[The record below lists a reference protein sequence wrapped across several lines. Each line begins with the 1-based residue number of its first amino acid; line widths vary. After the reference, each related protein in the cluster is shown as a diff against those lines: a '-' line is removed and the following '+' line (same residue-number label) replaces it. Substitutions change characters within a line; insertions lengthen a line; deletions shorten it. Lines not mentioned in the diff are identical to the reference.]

1 MPVPI
6 GVMMLETG
14 FRRLPGDVGHPQ
26 SYPCP
31 TLRRVVPGADVRA
44 VVDRGA
50 AGLVDAFVACGEALI
65 AEGARALTTSCGFLV
80 LHQAELARRLPVPV
94 MTSSLLLGPGA
105 PGPVGVL
112 TFDAAAL
119 TPAHL
124 AAAGLSADTP
134 VEGLP
139 PGGPVARWLREDQ
152 TDPDVA
158 VLEADVVAAAR
169 QLIARHPDLQTIV
182 LECTNLPPFR
192 AAVAA
197 ATGAEIRDIGDV
209 VRELARWPPWCP
221 SPRLRGEGRYA

>member
-1 MPVPI
+1 MPVPV
-6 GVMMLETG
+6 GVMMLATG
-14 FRRLPGDVGHPQ
+14 FRRLPGDVGHPD
-26 SYPCP
+26 SYPFP
-31 TLRRVVPGADVRA
+31 ILRRVVPGADVAA

-50 AGLVDAFVACGEALI
+50 AGLVDAFVACGQALV

-80 LHQAELARRLPVPV
+80 LHQADLARRLPVPV
-94 MTSSLLLGPGA
+94 LTSSLLLAPSA

-112 TFDAAAL
+112 TFDALAL
-119 TPAHL
+119 TAAHL
-124 AAAGLSADTP
+124 AAAGLTPDTP

-158 VLEADVVAAAR
+158 VLEADVVAAAQR
-169 QLIARHPDLQTIV
+169 LITRHPDLRTIV

-197 ATGAEIRDIGDV
+197 ATGVAIRDIGDV
-209 VRELARWPPWCP
+209 VERLAR
-221 SPRLRGEGRYA
+221 